1 MNAPLRV
8 LQLATCGPLYGAERW
23 ILALIRNLDPAL
35 VESHVAVIIDQP
47 EAEAP
52 LLAAAKALGAK
63 VHTIIAP
70 GRLSRAAPAAL
81 RRIVAEQGIAVIHSH
96 GYKPDLVTLLAARG
110 TGARTLATPHGWSR
124 DAGLKLAAYEALD
137 RLLLTRFDAV
147 APLSPDL
154 ADGLRPLPGMAR
166 RLHLIPNGV
175 DLTEIDAA
183 GDPPPEL
190 AALRRKGPVIGYA
203 GQLIARKDLTT
214 LLSAFATWQR
224 DDASLVLVGAGE
236 ARGAL
241 EAQAAA
247 LGIAARTHFAGFCTD
262 RLEWMKGFDLF
273 VLPSRLEGIPRCL
286 MEAMALR
293 LPVLASDIPGTRE
306 LVRHGETGL
315 LFPVGDAAAL
325 AGSFGR
331 ALAEGAALGETARM
345 LVESRFSGAAMARA
359 YEALFARLV
368 R

>member
-23 ILALIRNLDPAL
+23 ILALIRSLDPAL

-52 LLAAAKALGAK
+52 LLAAARALGAK
-63 VHTIIAP
+63 VHAVMAP
-70 GRLSRAAPAAL
+70 GRLSLAAPAAL
-81 RRIVAEQGIAVIHSH
+81 RRIVADEGIAVIHSH

-110 TGARTLATPHGWSR
+110 SEVRTLATPHGWSR

-190 AALRRKGPVIGYA
+190 AALRRKGPLIGYA
-203 GQLIARKDLTT
+203 GQLITRKNLAT
-214 LLSAFATWQR
+214 LLSAFAAWPR
-224 DDASLVLVGAGE
+224 GDASLVLVGAGD
-236 ARGAL
+236 ARAAL
-241 EAQAAA
+241 EEQARR
-247 LGIAARTHFAGFCTD
+247 LGIAERTHFAGFRAD

-306 LVRHGETGL
+306 LVREGETGR
-315 LFPVGDAAAL
+315 LFPVGGATALSAA
-325 AGSFGR
+325 FDR
-331 ALAEGAALGETARM
+331 ALAEGAALGTQARA
-345 LVESRFSGAAMARA
+345 LVEERFSGAAMARA
-359 YEALFARLV
+359 YEALFARLAA
-368 R
+368 